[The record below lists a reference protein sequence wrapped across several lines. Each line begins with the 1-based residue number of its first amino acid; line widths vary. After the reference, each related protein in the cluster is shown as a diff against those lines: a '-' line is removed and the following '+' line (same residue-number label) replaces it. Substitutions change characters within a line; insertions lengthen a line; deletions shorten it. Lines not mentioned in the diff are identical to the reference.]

1 MAVENNLVVEAVAVG
16 SMGLYDN
23 KVSKLDK
30 STAKIEIFAPEN
42 DLLVTK
48 RFSNES

>member
-1 MAVENNLVVEAVAVG
+1 MAVENNFVVEAVAVG
-16 SMGLYDN
+16 SSGLNDI

-42 DLLVTK
+42 DLFVTK